1 MINKFIKYYIYFYKM
16 IIIINNFIKNIFIYI
31 KHVLDHLSTSQVVDG

>member
-1 MINKFIKYYIYFYKM
+1 MINKFIKKYIYFYKM
-16 IIIINNFIKNIFIYI
+16 IIIININKKLNIYLI